1 MSLSGI
7 KKGSK
12 FGFANAINKTVK
24 PQSNQNN
31 PANQAGQGSPAEKT
45 VVQEEHKVT
54 PVVAAPEVL
63 AAPAVAEEKPA
74 VEVKTETAAE
84 TVAND
89 TTPEEVVVE
98 EVKEQTAEPTLETV
112 PTEKAE
118 KKPSNK
124 KAASK
129 AGRKAV
135 LGECKKLNIAIPMEM
150 IEEMENAAL
159 ILHKGN
165 LNSYI
170 RSCIKKDLKE
180 NKKTYEK
187 MKELLKFN
195 EDQ

>member
-24 PQSNQNN
+24 PQLNQNN
-31 PANQAGQGSPAEKT
+31 PANQAGQGSPAEKN
-45 VVQEEHKVT
+45 VVQEENKVI
-54 PVVAAPEVL
+54 PVVAAPEVP
-63 AAPAVAEEKPA
+63 AAPAVVEEKPA

-98 EVKEQTAEPTLETV
+98 EVKDQTAEPTLETV

-118 KKPSNK
+118 KKPSNR

-135 LGECKKLNIAIPMEM
+135 LGECKKLNIAIPIEM
-150 IEEMENAAL
+150 IEEMESAAL

-170 RSCIKKDLKE
+170 RACIKKDLKE

-195 EDQ
+195 EE

>member
-12 FGFANAINKTVK
+12 FGGFANAINKTVK
-24 PQSNQNN
+24 PQLNQNN

-45 VVQEEHKVT
+45 VVQEENKVT
-54 PVVAAPEVL
+54 PVIAAPEVP
-63 AAPAVAEEKPA
+63 AAPSAAEEKPA

-89 TTPEEVVVE
+89 TTPEDVVE
-98 EVKEQTAEPTLETV
+98 EVNDQIEETTLETV
-112 PTEKAE
+112 STEKAE

-124 KAASK
+124 KTAAK

-135 LGECKKLNIAIPMEM
+135 LGECKKLNISIPIEM
-150 IEEMENAAL
+150 IEEMESAAL

-170 RSCIKKDLKE
+170 RACIKKDLKE

-187 MKELLKFN
+187 MKELMKFN
-195 EDQ
+195 EE